1 MSSSKSKYKIG
12 DEKYVLKQGDSI
24 YFDSTKPHAFRN
36 PGKDTAVAIW
46 TGTPWGP
53 VDES

>member
-1 MSSSKSKYKIG
+1 MTPKERERLKSQINR
-12 DEKYVLKQGDSI
+12 LN
-24 YFDSTKPHAFRN
+24 FDSTKPHAFRN

-46 TGTPWGP
+46 TGTSWGP